1 MLNARLG
8 PMCDAR
14 GMAST
19 SEDRDEIRDLFAR
32 YCVHMDAGEA
42 AEWAALFTE
51 DGVFDMGTG
60 PIVGREAL
68 AVFAGSIGGSMH
80 HMVMNEVID
89 VGVDPVAWTLDSGG
103 DASERS
109 PRWVVRRSIRRSSG
123 VKRSSWSTARAGRV
137 LRLRGV
143 WGSART
149 R

>member
-1 MLNARLG
+1 
-8 PMCDAR
+8 MCDAR

-89 VGVDPVAWTLDSGG
+89 VDGDVASSHVSLLVVAGGQLSTTGRYRDTLRREDGRWHLAKRTLTLDTTG
-103 DASERS
+103 D
-109 PRWVVRRSIRRSSG
+109 
-123 VKRSSWSTARAGRV
+123 
-137 LRLRGV
+137 
-143 WGSART
+143 
-149 R
+149 

>member
-60 PIVGREAL
+60 PIVGRETEL
-68 AVFAGSIGGSMH
+68 AAVQQF
-80 HMVMNEVID
+80 
-89 VGVDPVAWTLDSGG
+89 VAQTASG
-103 DASERS
+103 
-109 PRWVVRRSIRRSSG
+109 
-123 VKRSSWSTARAGRV
+123 T
-137 LRLRGV
+137 
-143 WGSART
+143 
-149 R
+149 